1 VNILRDVH
9 VFRYRLH
16 GGRPR
21 RWFPSGLALLKLTFG
36 RRTYSVR
43 LWGRRFLFIYGW
55 TDIAAVSQNWINPEN
70 WRATPNMRKRQAKNL
85 SGDQKALAPVESDVF
100 HDLLPIIE
108 HCCVRK
114 YDDGDAREPGW
125 ITIKTQGSA
134 WVVQVKDPD
143 SACSFSAVG
152 ETLDKAL
159 ASAALFLSSDEAPW
173 EPDRFLQSQQTR
185 SKKK

>member
-1 VNILRDVH
+1 MQIASSVKVY
-9 VFRYRLH
+9 RYALH

-21 RWFPSGLALLKLTFG
+21 RWLPRGKALLKLTFG

-43 LWGRRFLFIYGW
+43 VWGGRFLFIFGW
-55 TDIAAVSQNWINPEN
+55 TDATLLSESWLNPGN
-70 WRATPNMRKRQAKNL
+70 WRETPNMKKKQAKTL
-85 SGDQKALAPVESDVF
+85 GSDQKTLAPVESDVF
-100 HDLLPIIE
+100 HQLLPLIE

-114 YDDGDAREPGW
+114 YEDGDPRDPGW

-143 SACSFSAVG
+143 GACSFSAVG

-159 ASAALFLSSDEAPW
+159 QTAALFLSSDEAPW
-173 EPDRFLQSQQTR
+173 EPDRFLQAQQTR